1 MNHVFLNQI
10 SGITKINLDNG

>member
-1 MNHVFLNQI
+1 MNHVYLNQI